1 MKIVTIVKFLG
12 GSINKSQA
20 YFSDGKL
27 RMVWFKDFYV
37 DGLGLPI
44 EQVGEEDWKWDL
56 EWVHPIERRKLKDT
70 SMSIYEVPESN
81 IKDSGLLFFRLLFSG
96 FKTKLLVE
104 SMLKVDSP

>member
-56 EWVHPIERRKLKDT
+56 E
-70 SMSIYEVPESN
+70 
-81 IKDSGLLFFRLLFSG
+81 
-96 FKTKLLVE
+96 
-104 SMLKVDSP
+104 